1 MEQKVQIEVEVVER
15 NEEGVLVK
23 VRRIPHGGRATETL
37 VRVRPGDDLWA
48 AAFRAVKRLRGEQ
61 AEA

>member
-1 MEQKVQIEVEVVER
+1 MEEVRIEVEVLER
-15 NEEGVLVK
+15 DEEGVLVK
-23 VRRIPHGGRATETL
+23 VRRIPRGGKASETL

-48 AAFRAVKRLRGEQ
+48 AAFRAVRRLRGEQ

>member
-1 MEQKVQIEVEVVER
+1 MEEVRIEVEPLER
-15 NEEGVLVK
+15 DEKGVLVK
-23 VRRIPHGGRATETL
+23 VRRIGGRATETL
-37 VRVRPGDDLWA
+37 VRIAPGDDLWA

>member
-1 MEQKVQIEVEVVER
+1 MEEVRIEVELLER
-15 NEEGVLVK
+15 DEKG
-23 VRRIPHGGRATETL
+23 A
-37 VRVRPGDDLWA
+37 PGDDLWA

>member
-1 MEQKVQIEVEVVER
+1 MEEVRIEVELLER
-15 NEEGVLVK
+15 DEKGVLVK
-23 VRRIPHGGRATETL
+23 VRRTPHGGKATETL
-37 VRVRPGDDLWA
+37 VRVRPGDDLWG